1 MLAKAIRDREKL
13 GAHRVTGHWCLVLLP
28 FFDEQFAMIEQYW

>member
-13 GAHRVTGHWCLVLLP
+13 GAHRVTGHWCLVSLP
-28 FFDEQFAMIEQYW
+28 FFDKVAMIEQYW